1 MSIDNLPPL
10 RDVIKYFD
18 IKAKKSLGQNF
29 LLDLNLTKKIA
40 LLAGNLQGKHI
51 IEIGSGPGG
60 LTRALLSLG
69 AKVTA
74 IEADTRCTE
83 ALMQIKTQY
92 KDQFNII
99 FGDAL
104 KQDYDKLSQAC
115 PMTTKII
122 ANLPYNISTK
132 LLTNWLSYNVW
143 PPFYESLTL
152 MFQKEVAQR
161 IIAQSGNN
169 HYGRLSV
176 LVGWRTKAKIVYNLP
191 AKAFT
196 PPPKVESA
204 VVHIVPKQNILT
216 CDAQNI
222 QLVTK
227 LAFGQRRKMLRK
239 SLNEIGGEKLLSKL
253 NIDATLRAEDLSIEQ
268 FIAIAQSI

>member
-1 MSIDNLPPL
+1 MTIDSLPPL
-10 RDVIKYFD
+10 RDVIKDFD

-40 LLAGNLQGKHI
+40 SLAGNLQDKHV
-51 IEIGSGPGG
+51 IEIGAGPGG

-74 IEADTRCTE
+74 IEADTRCSE
-83 ALMQIKTQY
+83 ALMQIKAQY
-92 KDQFNII
+92 KDALNII

-104 KQDYDKLSQAC
+104 KQDYNKLAKEYLFA
-115 PMTTKII
+115 TKII

-132 LLTNWLSYNVW
+132 LLTNWLLYNIW

-161 IIAQSGNN
+161 ITAQRGDNN
-169 HYGRLSV
+169 YGRLSV
-176 LVGWRTKAKIVYNLP
+176 LVGWRTNAKIVYNLP

-196 PPPKVESA
+196 PPPKIESA
-204 VVHIVPKQNILT
+204 VVHIVPKKNIFP
-216 CDAQNI
+216 CNAQNLEI
-222 QLVTK
+222 VTK

-239 SLNEIGGEKLLSKL
+239 SLNTIGGEKLLSKL
-253 NIDATLRAEDLSIEQ
+253 NINSTLRAEDLSIEQ